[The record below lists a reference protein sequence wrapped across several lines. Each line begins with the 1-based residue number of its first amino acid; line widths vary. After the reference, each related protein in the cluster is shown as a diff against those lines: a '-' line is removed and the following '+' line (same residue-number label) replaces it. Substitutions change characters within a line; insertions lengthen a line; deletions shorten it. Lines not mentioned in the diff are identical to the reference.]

1 MRASVKKA
9 LRWVLVLPI
18 CYPLGC
24 AAFVATC
31 RGADSVTAKD
41 SESLLARIRTGMTPA
56 EVEAA
61 VGRPP
66 EYTVQYARTGDEEQF
81 SHHWTVRGHRL
92 EVIFVNSRS
101 AQRHTFRPTPGPVRR
116 FLGWVF
122 FWWLEPF
129 AGD

>member
-1 MRASVKKA
+1 MGASVKKA
-9 LRWVLVLPI
+9 WRWVLVLPI

-24 AAFVATC
+24 GAYVAAC
-31 RGADSVTAKD
+31 RVADSIGAKD
-41 SESLLARIRTGMTPA
+41 SESLLARVQTGMTAA

-66 EYTVQYARTGDEEQF
+66 EYTVQYARMGDEEQF
-81 SHHWTVRGHRL
+81 SHNWTVRGHRL
-92 EVIFVNSRS
+92 EVIFLDGRS
-101 AQRHTFRPTPGPVRR
+101 VQRHTFRPVPGAVRR
-116 FLGWVF
+116 FFGGVF